1 MEQIYTYNFL
11 FDSGLLIYDFDED
24 LKQFGNRI
32 LQLKKACV
40 NIQDDT
46 CACEKFWLYQIES
59 DYYAVCLSFVVNFLK
74 LNDLTLFLSA
84 FYDNCEFTDQF
95 DTDYIPL
102 KNEKCHCCLSVSNE
116 YSLMMSVDGFCQTCR
131 IDFLEKKI
139 L

>member
-11 FDSGLLIYDFDED
+11 FDSGLLIYDFDEY

-59 DYYAVCLSFVVNFLK
+59 DYYAVCLSFVVHFLK

-84 FYDNCEFTDQF
+84 FYDNCEFTDRF
-95 DTDYIPL
+95 DTYYIPL
-102 KNEKCHCCLSVSNE
+102 KSVI
-116 YSLMMSVDGFCQTCR
+116 VV
-131 IDFLEKKI
+131 
-139 L
+139 